1 MLRLIIAEDHQLLIE
16 GLISILSEV
25 EGLTLMKP
33 VNDGKQL
40 INSLRSNMA
49 DIILLDLNMPHMD
62 GIKTLEVLK
71 RDFSDIKV
79 IILTNYNQPQL
90 VDKIK
95 KLGADGYILKSS
107 ASNILKEAISKVAQ
121 GESYFEQ
128 SLDAENENNHYFIDD
143 FMKKFKLTRREVE
156 IIRMIEKQLTSKE
169 IGDNLFI
176 SEFTVGT
183 HRKNIM
189 RKLDVKNIAGLMK
202 IAQQFGIECA

>member
-25 EGLTLMKP
+25 DGLTLLKP
-33 VNDGKQL
+33 VNDGRQL
-40 INSLRSNMA
+40 INSLGSNKA
-49 DIILLDLNMPHMD
+49 DMILLDLNMPNMD
-62 GIKTLEVLK
+62 GIKTLEILK

-79 IILTNYNQPQL
+79 IVLTNYDQPQL
-90 VDKIK
+90 VEKIK

-107 ASNILKEAISKVAQ
+107 ASAVLKEAISKVAM
-121 GESYFEQ
+121 GGSYFEQ
-128 SLDAENENNHYFIDD
+128 SLDPQVQSNDYFLDD

-156 IIRMIEKQLTSKE
+156 IIKMIEKELTSKE

-189 RKLDVKNIAGLMK
+189 KKLDVKNIAGLMK
-202 IAQQFGIECA
+202 IAQQFGIDGA

>member
-1 MLRLIIAEDHQLLIE
+1 MIRLIIAEDHQLLIE

-25 EGLTLMKP
+25 EGLTLLKP
-33 VNDGKQL
+33 VNDGKEL
-40 INSLRSNMA
+40 IDTLRSNYA
-49 DIILLDLNMPHMD
+49 DMILLDLNMPNMD
-62 GIKTLEVLK
+62 GIKTLEILK
-71 RDFSDIKV
+71 RDFCSIKV
-79 IILTNYNQPQL
+79 IVLTNYNQPQL

-107 ASNILKEAISKVAQ
+107 ASIILKEAISKVAL
-121 GESYFEQ
+121 GGSYFEP
-128 SLDAENENNHYFIDD
+128 SLDSEIDNNHYFIDD
-143 FMKKFKLTRREVE
+143 FMKKFQLTRREVE
-156 IIRMIEKQLTSKE
+156 IIRMIEKELTSKE

-202 IAQQFGIECA
+202 IAQQFGIEGA

>member
-1 MLRLIIAEDHQLLIE
+1 MLKLIIAEDHRLLIE

-25 EGLTLMKP
+25 EGITLLEP
-33 VNDGKQL
+33 VNDGIKL
-40 INSLRSNMA
+40 VKSLRSNPA
-49 DIILLDLNMPHMD
+49 DLILLDLNMPNMD

-71 RDFSDIKV
+71 REFPTIKV
-79 IILTNYNQPQL
+79 IVLTNYNQPQL
-90 VDKIK
+90 VDKVK

-107 ASNILKEAISKVAQ
+107 ASTILKQAITMVAR

-128 SLDAENENNHYFIDD
+128 SLESETDSNHFFIDD
-143 FMKKFKLTRREVE
+143 FMKKFRLTRREVE
-156 IIRMIEKQLTSKE
+156 IIKMIERELTSKE

-189 RKLDVKNIAGLMK
+189 RKLEVKNIAGLIK
-202 IAQQFGIECA
+202 IAQQFGIDGA

>member
-1 MLRLIIAEDHQLLIE
+1 MIRLIIAEDHQLLIE
-16 GLISILSEV
+16 GLITILSEV
-25 EGLTLMKP
+25 DGLTLLTP
-33 VNDGKQL
+33 VNDGKEL
-40 INSLRSNMA
+40 LNSLRSNPA
-49 DIILLDLNMPHMD
+49 DIILLDLNMPNMD

-71 RDFSDIKV
+71 RDFCNIKV
-79 IILTNYNQPQL
+79 IVLTNYNQPQL

-107 ASNILKEAISKVAQ
+107 ASNILKEAISQVAR

-128 SLDAENENNHYFIDD
+128 SLDSEIDNNHYFIDD
-143 FMKKFKLTRREVE
+143 FMKKFQLTRREVE
-156 IIRMIEKQLTSKE
+156 IIRMIEKELTSKE

-202 IAQQFGIECA
+202 IAQQFGIEGA

>member
-1 MLRLIIAEDHQLLIE
+1 MIRLIIAEDHQLLIE

-25 EGLTLMKP
+25 EGLTLLKP

-40 INSLRSNMA
+40 IDSLRSNSA
-49 DIILLDLNMPHMD
+49 DMILLDLNMPNMD

-71 RDFSDIKV
+71 RDFCSIKV
-79 IILTNYNQPQL
+79 IVLTNYNQPQL

-107 ASNILKEAISKVAQ
+107 ASTILKEAISKVAL
-121 GESYFEQ
+121 GGSYFEE
-128 SLDAENENNHYFIDD
+128 SLDSEIDNNHYFIDD
-143 FMKKFKLTRREVE
+143 FMKKFQLTRREVE
-156 IIRMIEKQLTSKE
+156 IIRMIEKELTSKE

-202 IAQQFGIECA
+202 IAQQFGIEGA

>member
-25 EGLTLMKP
+25 EGLTLLKP

-40 INSLRSNMA
+40 INSLRSNKA
-49 DIILLDLNMPHMD
+49 DMILLDLNMPNMD
-62 GIKTLEVLK
+62 GIKTLEILK
-71 RDFSDIKV
+71 QDFCDIKV
-79 IILTNYNQPQL
+79 IVLTNYDQAQL

-107 ASNILKEAISKVAQ
+107 ASTVLKEAISKVAK
-121 GESYFEQ
+121 GGLYFEQ
-128 SLDAENENNHYFIDD
+128 SLDSKFDSNHYFIDD
-143 FMKKFKLTRREVE
+143 FMRKFQLTRREVE
-156 IIRMIEKQLTSKE
+156 IIKMIEKEYTSKE

-189 RKLDVKNIAGLMK
+189 RKLEVKNIAGLLK
-202 IAQQFGIECA
+202 IARQFGIESA

>member
-1 MLRLIIAEDHQLLIE
+1 MIRLIIAEDHQLLIE

-25 EGLTLMKP
+25 EGLTLLKP
-33 VNDGKQL
+33 VNDGKEL
-40 INSLRSNMA
+40 IDTLRSNYA
-49 DIILLDLNMPHMD
+49 DMILLDLNMPNMD
-62 GIKTLEVLK
+62 GIKTLEILK
-71 RDFSDIKV
+71 RDFCSIKV
-79 IILTNYNQPQL
+79 IVLTNYNQPQL

-107 ASNILKEAISKVAQ
+107 ASTILKEAISKVAL
-121 GESYFEQ
+121 GGSYFEQ
-128 SLDAENENNHYFIDD
+128 SLDSEIDNNHYFIDD
-143 FMKKFKLTRREVE
+143 FMKKFQLTRREVE
-156 IIRMIEKQLTSKE
+156 IIRMIEKELTSKE

-202 IAQQFGIECA
+202 IAQQFGIEGA

>member
-16 GLISILSEV
+16 GLISILSKV
-25 EGLTLMKP
+25 EGLTLLKP

-40 INSLRSNMA
+40 INSLRSNKA
-49 DIILLDLNMPHMD
+49 DMILLDLNMPNMD
-62 GIKTLEVLK
+62 GIKTLEILK
-71 RDFSDIKV
+71 QDFCDIKV
-79 IILTNYNQPQL
+79 IVLTNYDQPQL

-107 ASNILKEAISKVAQ
+107 ASTVLKEAISKVAT
-121 GESYFEQ
+121 GGSYFEQ
-128 SLDAENENNHYFIDD
+128 SLDSKIDSNHYFIDD
-143 FMKKFKLTRREVE
+143 FMRKFQLTRREVE
-156 IIRMIEKQLTSKE
+156 IIRMIEKEYTSKE

-189 RKLDVKNIAGLMK
+189 RKLDVKNIAGLLK
-202 IAQQFGIECA
+202 IARQFGIEGA

>member
-40 INSLRSNMA
+40 INSLRSNRA
-49 DIILLDLNMPHMD
+49 DIVLLDLNMPNMD

-71 RDFSDIKV
+71 RDFPDIKV

-156 IIRMIEKQLTSKE
+156 IIKMIEKQLTSKE

-202 IAQQFGIECA
+202 IAQQFRIESA

>member
-1 MLRLIIAEDHQLLIE
+1 MVKLIIAEDHQLLIE

-25 EGLTLMKP
+25 EGLTLLEP

-40 INSLRSNMA
+40 LNSLRSNYA
-49 DIILLDLNMPHMD
+49 DIVLLDLNMPNMD

-71 RDFSDIKV
+71 RDFGNIKV

-107 ASNILKEAISKVAQ
+107 ASTVLKEAISKVAL
-121 GESYFEQ
+121 GGSYFEQ
-128 SLDAENENNHYFIDD
+128 SLDSGIDNNHYFIDD
-143 FMKKFKLTRREVE
+143 FMKKFQLTRREVE
-156 IIRMIEKQLTSKE
+156 IIRMIEKELTSKE

-202 IAQQFGIECA
+202 IAQQFGIESA

>member
-40 INSLRSNMA
+40 INSLRSNRA
-49 DIILLDLNMPHMD
+49 DIVLLDLNMPNMD

-71 RDFSDIKV
+71 RDFTNIKV

-156 IIRMIEKQLTSKE
+156 IIKMIEKQLTSKE

-202 IAQQFGIECA
+202 IAQQFRIESA

>member
-1 MLRLIIAEDHQLLIE
+1 MLKLIIAEDHRLLID

-25 EGLTLMKP
+25 EGITLLEP
-33 VNDGKQL
+33 VNDGIKL
-40 INSLRSNMA
+40 VKSLRSNPA
-49 DIILLDLNMPHMD
+49 DLILLDLNMPNMD

-71 RDFSDIKV
+71 REFPTIKV
-79 IILTNYNQPQL
+79 IVLTNYNQPQL
-90 VDKIK
+90 VDKVK

-107 ASNILKEAISKVAQ
+107 ASTILKQAITMVAR

-128 SLDAENENNHYFIDD
+128 SLESETDSNHFFIDD
-143 FMKKFKLTRREVE
+143 FMKKFRLTRREVE
-156 IIRMIEKQLTSKE
+156 IIKMIERELTSKE

-189 RKLDVKNIAGLMK
+189 RKLEVKNIAGLIK
-202 IAQQFGIECA
+202 IAQQFGIDGA

>member
-25 EGLTLMKP
+25 EGLTLLKP

-40 INSLRSNMA
+40 INSLHYNNA
-49 DIILLDLNMPHMD
+49 DMILLDLNMPNMD

-71 RDFSDIKV
+71 RDFSNIKV
-79 IILTNYNQPQL
+79 IVLTNYNQPQL

-107 ASNILKEAISKVAQ
+107 ASHILKEAISRVAQ
-121 GESYFEQ
+121 GETYFEQ
-128 SLDAENENNHYFIDD
+128 SLDSETDNNHYFIDD
-143 FMKKFKLTRREVE
+143 FMKKFQLTRREVE
-156 IIRMIEKQLTSKE
+156 IIRMIEKELTSKE

-202 IAQQFGIECA
+202 IAQQFGIEGA

>member
-40 INSLRSNMA
+40 INSLRSNRA
-49 DIILLDLNMPHMD
+49 DIVLLDLNMPNMD

-71 RDFSDIKV
+71 RDFPDIKV

-121 GESYFEQ
+121 GETYFEQ

-156 IIRMIEKQLTSKE
+156 IIKMIEKQLTSKE

-202 IAQQFGIECA
+202 IAQQFRIESA

>member
-1 MLRLIIAEDHQLLIE
+1 MLKLIIAEDHQLLIE

-25 EGLTLMKP
+25 EGLTLLKP

-40 INSLRSNMA
+40 INSLRYNAA
-49 DIILLDLNMPHMD
+49 DIVLLDLNMPNMD

-71 RDFSDIKV
+71 QEFCNIKV
-79 IILTNYNQPQL
+79 IVLTNYNQPQL

-95 KLGADGYILKSS
+95 KMRADGYILKSS
-107 ASNILKEAISKVAQ
+107 ASTILKEAISKVAL
-121 GESYFEQ
+121 GGSYFEQ
-128 SLDAENENNHYFIDD
+128 SLESEIDSNHYFIDD
-143 FMKKFKLTRREVE
+143 FMKKFQLTRREVE
-156 IIRMIEKQLTSKE
+156 IIRMIEKEHTSKE
-169 IGDNLFI
+169 IGNNLFI

-202 IAQQFGIECA
+202 IAQQFRIEDA

>member
-16 GLISILSEV
+16 GLFSILSEV
-25 EGLTLMKP
+25 EGLTLLKP

-40 INSLRSNMA
+40 INSLHSNNNA
-49 DIILLDLNMPHMD
+49 DMVLLDLNMPNMD

-71 RDFSDIKV
+71 RDFPNIKV
-79 IILTNYNQPQL
+79 IVLTNYNQPQL
-90 VDKIK
+90 VDKIR
-95 KLGADGYILKSS
+95 KLGAHGYILKSS
-107 ASNILKEAISKVAQ
+107 ASSILKEAISKVAQ

-128 SLDAENENNHYFIDD
+128 SLDAEIDSNHYFKDD
-143 FMKKFKLTRREVE
+143 FMKKFQLTRREVE
-156 IIRMIEKQLTSKE
+156 IIKMIEKELTSKE

-189 RKLDVKNIAGLMK
+189 RKLDVKNIAGLLK
-202 IAQQFGIECA
+202 IAHQFGI

>member
-25 EGLTLMKP
+25 EGLTLLKP

-40 INSLRSNMA
+40 IDSLRSNNA
-49 DIILLDLNMPHMD
+49 DIILLDLNMPKMD

-71 RDFSDIKV
+71 RDFPHIKV
-79 IILTNYNQPQL
+79 IVLTNYNQPQL

-95 KLGADGYILKSS
+95 KMGAQGYILKSS
-107 ASNILKEAISKVAQ
+107 ASTILKEAISKVAQ

-128 SLDAENENNHYFIDD
+128 SLDSENDSNHYFIDD
-143 FMKKFKLTRREVE
+143 FMKKFQLTRREVE
-156 IIRMIEKQLTSKE
+156 IIKMIEKELTSKE

-202 IAQQFGIECA
+202 IAQQFGI

>member
-25 EGLTLMKP
+25 EGLTLLKP

-40 INSLRSNMA
+40 IDSLRSTNA
-49 DIILLDLNMPHMD
+49 DMILLDLNMPNMD

-71 RDFSDIKV
+71 RDFSNIKV
-79 IILTNYNQPQL
+79 IVLTNYNQPQL

-107 ASNILKEAISKVAQ
+107 ASTILKEAISKVAR
-121 GESYFEQ
+121 GETYFEQ
-128 SLDAENENNHYFIDD
+128 SLDSENDNHYFIDD
-143 FMKKFKLTRREVE
+143 FMKKFQLTRREVE
-156 IIRMIEKQLTSKE
+156 IIRMIEKELTSKE

-202 IAQQFGIECA
+202 IAQQFGIEGA